1 LRVSRLPVDVEA
13 VRMLVPVR
21 QPRARRWLL
30 AVAGLLAW
38 QLVAAVPATALPG
51 QLDPGFGRDGKV
63 TTDFAGHAGANAAV
77 VQDGR
82 LVAAGFGMA
91 GSSVDFALA
100 RYRRDGTLDRT
111 FGTGGKVTTDFAG
124 SGEQVTALVV
134 QADGKL
140 VAAGFTATD
149 SGGDFALAR
158 YRRDGTL
165 DPSFGTGGK
174 VTTDFA
180 GGADGA
186 AALVVQAD
194 GKLVAAGSATSGTGL
209 DVALAR
215 YRRDGTLDPTFGT
228 GGKVITDIAGGF
240 DEARALVMQDGRL
253 VVAGFTFTGEVASGD
268 FALARYRNNGSLDPT
283 FGTGG
288 KVVTDIAGAFDEA
301 DALVVQDDTLV
312 AGGTAFTGSTADFA
326 LARYRHNGSLDPTFG
341 TGGKVTT
348 GFADVLGGDELVN
361 ALVVRD
367 GKLVA
372 AGFAFTGS
380 SFDFGLARYRH
391 NGALDAT
398 FGAGG
403 KVTTDFAGGED
414 RAETLVV
421 RDGKL
426 VAAGSTIT
434 ASGGQKFALAR
445 YR

>member
-1 LRVSRLPVDVEA
+1 VDVEA

>member
-1 LRVSRLPVDVEA
+1 MDVEA

>member
-1 LRVSRLPVDVEA
+1 VDVEA
-13 VRMLVPVR
+13 VRMHVPVR

-38 QLVAAVPATALPG
+38 QLVAAVPATAMPG

-82 LVAAGFGMA
+82 LVAAGFGLA

-174 VTTDFA
+174 VTTDF
-180 GGADGA
+180 
-186 AALVVQAD
+186 
-194 GKLVAAGSATSGTGL
+194 
-209 DVALAR
+209 
-215 YRRDGTLDPTFGT
+215 
-228 GGKVITDIAGGF
+228 
-240 DEARALVMQDGRL
+240 GR
-253 VVAGFTFTGEVASGD
+253 
-268 FALARYRNNGSLDPT
+268 
-283 FGTGG
+283 
-288 KVVTDIAGAFDEA
+288 
-301 DALVVQDDTLV
+301 
-312 AGGTAFTGSTADFA
+312 
-326 LARYRHNGSLDPTFG
+326 
-341 TGGKVTT
+341 
-348 GFADVLGGDELVN
+348 
-361 ALVVRD
+361 
-367 GKLVA
+367 
-372 AGFAFTGS
+372 
-380 SFDFGLARYRH
+380 
-391 NGALDAT
+391 
-398 FGAGG
+398 
-403 KVTTDFAGGED
+403 GED
-414 RAETLVV
+414 RAEGLVAQDD
-421 RDGKL
+421 RL
-426 VAAGSTIT
+426 VAAGSTIG
-434 ASGGQKFALAR
+434 ASAGQRFALAR